1 MTVAPT
7 PDPTVPDAAAA
18 PDPEPAPPEF
28 QAITSQEQF
37 DRMVKDRIARVKQTP
52 PADYED
58 LKARAARLDE
68 IEAASLSELEKE
80 RARADR
86 AEQERA
92 SAIET
97 ANARLIQAEI
107 LAQATALKAIKPE
120 HLHRLIDTGEVT
132 VGDDGQ
138 VTGAREAV
146 EGFLKANPE
155 YVGTGRPAAG
165 SADQGAR
172 DSGGVKQLTEAEL
185 QTMTPEQRV
194 QARKDGRLTSLG
206 IGS

>member
-1 MTVAPT
+1 MTVSPT
-7 PDPTVPDAAAA
+7 PDPTAPDPASA

-37 DRMVKDRIARVKQTP
+37 DRMVRDRIARVKQTP

-155 YVGTGRPAAG
+155 YVGTGRPAGG
-165 SADQGAR
+165 SADQGVR
-172 DSGGVKQLTEAEL
+172 GGGSVKQLSRADLQSMSPDAIVKARAE
-185 QTMTPEQRV
+185 
-194 QARKDGRLTSLG
+194 GRTAAIEGRS
-206 IGS
+206 

>member
-7 PDPTVPDAAAA
+7 PDPTVADPAAA
-18 PDPEPAPPEF
+18 PDPEPAAPEF

-37 DRMVKDRIARVKQTP
+37 DRMVRDRIARVKQTP

-155 YVGTGRPAAG
+155 YVGTGRPAGG

-172 DSGGVKQLTEAEL
+172 GGGSVKQLSRADLQSMSPDAIVKARAE
-185 QTMTPEQRV
+185 
-194 QARKDGRLTSLG
+194 GRTAAIEGRS
-206 IGS
+206 